1 MVPTDS
7 SQEGFTQGKPQKEEG
22 PTFGILTD
30 PINRG
35 NTWVLQVRTYAR
47 LEEEPRPFFGFVGH
61 PSYELLERHL
71 APQVFV
77 LRPVDPTEA
86 ALA

>member
-1 MVPTDS
+1 
-7 SQEGFTQGKPQKEEG
+7 
-22 PTFGILTD
+22 
-30 PINRG
+30 
-35 NTWVLQVRTYAR
+35 VLQVRTYAR
-47 LEEEPRPFFGFVGH
+47 LEEEPRPVFGFVGH